1 MRHALTRILP
11 YAPELLFEL
20 VGDVE
25 RYPQFVPWV
34 TGMRVWNRRELE
46 PDVSQLDAEASVAFS
61 FLREK
66 FATRVRRDAGRRT
79 IAVDLLYGPFRRLS
93 NRWRFEP
100 HPEGCEVSFE
110 IDFEFKAPFLDRILA
125 ANFEPA
131 VARLMTCFED
141 RAAALSKAG
150 PSPQAGR
157 S

>member
-34 TGMRVWNRRELE
+34 TGMRVWNRREPE
-46 PDVSQLDAEASVAFS
+46 PDVRQLDAEATVAFS
-61 FLREK
+61 LLKEK
-66 FATRVRRDAGRRT
+66 FATRVRRDARDRT
-79 IAVDLLYGPFRRLS
+79 IAVDLLYGPFRKLR

-100 HPEGCEVSFE
+100 HHDGCQVSFE
-110 IDFEFKAPFLDRILA
+110 IDFEFKTPFLDRILA

-131 VARLMTCFED
+131 VARLMACFEE
-141 RAAALSKAG
+141 RAAALSRAA
-150 PSPQAGR
+150 PR
-157 S
+157 T